1 MENIIG
7 MYKEFLIIERE
18 TLKAL
23 EQKVHSDLATA
34 QDDHNV
40 ADIRKAKIWM
50 EAIQWIKDNNIY
62 SSGEVKIKP

>member
-1 MENIIG
+1 MDNLIG
-7 MYKEFLIIERE
+7 MYKEFVIIERVN
-18 TLKAL
+18 LKAL

-40 ADIRKAKIWM
+40 PDIRKAKIWM

-62 SSGEVKIKP
+62 KGEVKVKQ

>member
-7 MYKEFLIIERE
+7 MYKQFLIIERE

-23 EQKVHSDLATA
+23 EEKVQSDLATA

-40 ADIRKAKIWM
+40 PDIRKAKIWM

-62 SSGEVKIKP
+62 KSGEVEIKR